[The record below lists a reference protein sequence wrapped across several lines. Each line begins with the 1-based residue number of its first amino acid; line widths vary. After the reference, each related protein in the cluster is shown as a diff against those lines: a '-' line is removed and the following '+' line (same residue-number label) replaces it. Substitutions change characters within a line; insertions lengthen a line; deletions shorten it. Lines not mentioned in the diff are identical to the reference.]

1 MKMTVKRKG
10 HKARGKTLKE
20 LARDTRRMV
29 FGGPKKKRKTAKKAK
44 KKAKKKKK
52 A

>member
-10 HKARGKTLKE
+10 HKARGKSLKE
-20 LARDTRRMV
+20 LARDTKRMV
-29 FGGPKKKRKTAKKAK
+29 FGAPKKKKTAKKS
-44 KKAKKKKK
+44 AKKKKK

>member
-29 FGGPKKKRKTAKKAK
+29 FGGPKKKKKTAKKAK